1 MDATELILSF
11 SGTAIGGAL
20 IGKWLDKKKD
30 DLEVKL
36 KEQVFYKN
44 LIKDLQEQRDL
55 EQCEISELK
64 EEVEKLSQKINEL
77 LESNKEKDEI
87 IEDQRKNVLR
97 WEQNCE
103 RLEAIIKQEQ
113 KKVSNLFEQIEEY
126 EKQLK
131 ENSKGN

>member
-1 MDATELILSF
+1 MELAEYIISF

-20 IGKWLDKKKD
+20 IGKWLNKKKD
-30 DLEVKL
+30 DLEIKL
-36 KEQVFYKN
+36 KEQVFYKT
-44 LIKDLQEQRDL
+44 LISDIQEQRDL

-113 KKVSNLFEQIEEY
+113 TKVSDLFQQIEEY